1 VPSDVPLLTFEAAM
15 AKVRFRLNNPVPE
28 KLTSIL
34 SELYISR
41 AIRPVLATG
50 EHCKPE
56 NWDGSR
62 VVPGGSM
69 SKGAAAN
76 INRHLAQ
83 IEADLMELWRDN
95 KSASRDEIKAMASEL
110 INGSAPVQKKTEE
123 GNPVLTWMREF
134 VSQSKKKAGTAQV
147 YNATID
153 HLEGYVKKKNLALTW
168 ESFNLDFYESFVD
181 YLYGLKHNDNT
192 VGKYIRKLKHLISEA
207 FERNLHTNLSFKKKG
222 FKAPSAEVD
231 EIYLNEAE
239 IIQYY
244 NTDLKDFPNWKELTE
259 SKMRF
264 VFDCWVGLRFGDLTR
279 INPNQV
285 QKGLNG
291 PILRVVTEKTGEEV
305 LIPFH
310 PLAEEIW
317 NYWQKNPPKK
327 IDNPTF
333 NEHIKTIAEKAG
345 FDELVQKRNT
355 IKGQVTIQWVK
366 KFEMVKAHTARRSFA
381 TNCYLMKIPTRTIMA
396 ITGHR
401 TEKAFL
407 KYIRVTK
414 DQHVQIMASF
424 FKNIGE
430 KETVMR
436 KAN

>member
-1 VPSDVPLLTFEAAM
+1 M
-15 AKVRFRLNNPVPE
+15 ATVAFKIYKTPE
-28 KLTSIL
+28 DKKATIFAVLR
-34 SELYISR
+34 ISQ
-41 AIRPVLATG
+41 AIRPELATG
-50 EHCKPE
+50 EHVYPRH
-56 NWDGSR
+56 WGSGR
-62 VVPGGSM
+62 VKGGPD
-69 SKGAAAN
+69 KVE
-76 INRHLAQ
+76 INLHLNQ
-83 IEADLMELWRDN
+83 IEKDLLQLWRENPAAD
-95 KSASRDEIKAMASEL
+95 KATITEL
-110 INGSAPVQKKTEE
+110 ARKILRGAHVQKKTE
-123 GNPVLTWMREF
+123 GNPVITWMREF
-134 VSQSKKKAGTAQV
+134 VKQSKKKKGTAQV

-153 HLEGYVKKKNLALTW
+153 HLEGYSKKKNISLTW
-168 ESFNLDFYESFVD
+168 ESFDLDFYESFVD

-231 EIYLNEAE
+231 EIYLSDAE
-239 IIQYY
+239 IIQFY
-244 NTDLKDFPNWKELTE
+244 NADLKEQDFPNWKELTE

-264 VFDCWVGLRFGDLTR
+264 VFACWVGLRFGDLTR

-291 PILRVVTEKTGEEV
+291 PILKVVTQKTGEEV
-305 LIPFH
+305 MIPFH

-317 NYWQKNPPKK
+317 NYWQKNPPRK

-345 FDELVQKRNT
+345 FTELVQKRNT
-355 IKGQVTIQWVK
+355 IKGQVTVQWVK

-381 TNCYLMKIPTRTIMA
+381 TNCYLMGIPSRTIMA

-414 DQHVQIMASF
+414 DQHVQIMAGF
-424 FKNIGE
+424 FKNQGDI
-430 KETVMR
+430 TLMR
-436 KAN
+436 KAQ

>member
-1 VPSDVPLLTFEAAM
+1 MAAVTFRLRHNGLGKDKKPLLEPVAIQVYYYHEGISIELSTGI
-15 AKVRFRLNNPVPE
+15 KV
-28 KLTSIL
+28 
-34 SELYISR
+34 
-41 AIRPVLATG
+41 
-50 EHCKPE
+50 KPE
-56 NWDGSR
+56 NWNGSR
-62 VVPGGSM
+62 ATGDATAKRINKVLSELE
-69 SKGAAAN
+69 AALFN
-76 INRHLAQ
+76 VHIDHR
-83 IEADLMELWRDN
+83 N
-95 KSASRDEIKAMASEL
+95 KSKAEHEALVRSIIKGEI
-110 INGSAPVQKKTEE
+110 PQKKTIE
-123 GNPVLTWMREF
+123 TWMREF
-134 VSQSKKKAGTAQV
+134 VTQSKKKAGTAQV

-153 HLEGYVKKKNLALTW
+153 HLEGYAKKKNVSLTW
-168 ESFNLDFYESFVD
+168 ESFDLDFYESFVD
-181 YLYGLKHNDNT
+181 HLYGLKHNDNT

-207 FERNLHTNLSFKKKG
+207 FERNLHTNLSFKKKS

-231 EIYLNEAE
+231 EIYLSDAE
-239 IIQYY
+239 IIQFY
-244 NTDLKDFPNWKELTE
+244 NADVPELLE

-264 VFDCWVGLRFGDLTR
+264 VFGCWVGLRFGDLNK

-285 QKGLNG
+285 QKGLSG
-291 PILRVVTEKTGEEV
+291 PILKVVTQKTGEEV
-305 LIPFH
+305 MIPFH

-345 FDELVQKRNT
+345 FTELVQKRNT

-381 TNCYLMKIPTRTIMA
+381 TNCYLMGIPTRTIMA

-414 DQHVQIMASF
+414 DQHVEIMAGF
-424 FKNIGE
+424 FKNQGDI
-430 KETVMR
+430 TLMR
-436 KAN
+436 KAQ

>member
-1 VPSDVPLLTFEAAM
+1 M
-15 AKVRFRLNNPVPE
+15 ATVAFKIYKTPE
-28 KLTSIL
+28 DKKATIFAVLR
-34 SELYISR
+34 ISQ
-41 AIRPVLATG
+41 AIRPELATG
-50 EHCKPE
+50 EHVYPKH
-56 NWDGSR
+56 WGSGR
-62 VVPGGSM
+62 VKGGPD
-69 SKGAAAN
+69 KVE
-76 INRHLAQ
+76 INLHLNQ
-83 IEADLMELWRDN
+83 IEKDLLQLWRENPAAD
-95 KSASRDEIKAMASEL
+95 KATITTLAKKIL
-110 INGSAPVQKKTEE
+110 RGDAVQKKTE
-123 GNPVLTWMREF
+123 GNAVVIWMRAF
-134 VSQSKKKAGTAQV
+134 VKQSKQKKGTAQV

-153 HLEGYVKKKNLALTW
+153 HLEGYAKSKHLSLTW
-168 ESFNLDFYESFVD
+168 ETFNLDFYESFVD
-181 YLYGLKHNDNT
+181 YLYKLGHNDNT
-192 VGKYIRKLKHLISEA
+192 VGKYIRKIKHLISEA

-231 EIYLNEAE
+231 EIYLSEAE
-239 IIQYY
+239 IIQFY
-244 NTDLKDFPNWKELTE
+244 NADVPELLE

-264 VFDCWVGLRFGDLTR
+264 VFACWVGLRFGDLTR

-355 IKGQVTIQWVK
+355 IKGQVSVQWVK
-366 KFEMVKAHTARRSFA
+366 KFEMIKAHTARRSFA

-414 DQHVQIMASF
+414 DQHANVMAEA
-424 FKNIGE
+424 FKKHTAQQEI
-430 KETVMR
+430 MR
-436 KAN
+436 KAQ